1 MTQPVASEDRLR
13 RMFAARV
20 AVVMRGD
27 DPEQVAGLAR
37 ALAAGGFE
45 CVEVTLTVPGAIDLI
60 KTLCADLP
68 GTMIGAGTVTT
79 AHDARAVIAAGAQFV
94 VSPVAALDII
104 RPCREGGVVCIPAGM
119 TPTEIHSAWLNG
131 GHVVKV
137 FPAAPAGGPA
147 FLRALRGPFP
157 EIPLWVSGGVTAADA
172 PAYFAAGAQLVGLN
186 ANEIPADLIRAG
198 AWDDVAA
205 RAADLKAAALA

>member
-1 MTQPVASEDRLR
+1 
-13 RMFAARV
+13 
-20 AVVMRGD
+20 
-27 DPEQVAGLAR
+27 
-37 ALAAGGFE
+37 
-45 CVEVTLTVPGAIDLI
+45 
-60 KTLCADLP
+60 
-68 GTMIGAGTVTT
+68 
-79 AHDARAVIAAGAQFV
+79 
-94 VSPVAALDII
+94 
-104 RPCREGGVVCIPAGM
+104 M